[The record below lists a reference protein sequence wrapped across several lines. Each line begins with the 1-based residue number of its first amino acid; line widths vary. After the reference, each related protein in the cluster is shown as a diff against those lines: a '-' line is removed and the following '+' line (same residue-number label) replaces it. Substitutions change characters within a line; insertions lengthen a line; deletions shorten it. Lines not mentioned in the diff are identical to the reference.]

1 MSKKSKVLKAFLI
14 LAAAIAVCM
23 YFSRTIQ
30 TITTPKVK
38 LVTADVGRIEQKIS
52 VALTPY
58 FPVKTEI
65 TLTKAKD
72 YPITVDKSSH
82 RPYPP

>member
-38 LVTADVGRIEQKIS
+38 LVTAEVGRIEQ
-52 VALTPY
+52 
-58 FPVKTEI
+58 
-65 TLTKAKD
+65 
-72 YPITVDKSSH
+72 
-82 RPYPP
+82 

>member
-38 LVTADVGRIEQKIS
+38 LVTADVGRIEQK
-52 VALTPY
+52 VAL
-58 FPVKTEI
+58 FPRKNGDHPDQGQG
-65 TLTKAKD
+65 L
-72 YPITVDKSSH
+72 SH
-82 RPYPP
+82 YGG

>member
-14 LAAAIAVCM
+14 LAAAIAICM

-52 VALTPY
+52 AALTPY
-58 FPVKTEI
+58 FPRQDGDHSDQGQG
-65 TLTKAKD
+65 L
-72 YPITVDKSSH
+72 SH
-82 RPYPP
+82 NGG